1 MGSNNMSTVKNSNN
15 ENPFNNKIAF
25 SPENNNSIKLYLSKK
40 KNYKKINIRY
50 YTDKKSNYTIK

>member
-1 MGSNNMSTVKNSNN
+1 MSTVKNSNN

-25 SPENNNSIKLYLSKK
+25 SPENNNSIISNLSKK
-40 KNYKKINIRY
+40 NIIIRY

>member
-40 KNYKKINIRY
+40 KKIIKK
-50 YTDKKSNYTIK
+50 